1 MSLCRKLT
9 WYRDVAMI
17 VVVRYGIQP
26 RMVVIV
32 SYDALHEAVALTHPL
47 FSIGPPAFQIVLAC
61 SRAFSAL
68 YHDVYNAWMNTFS

>member
-1 MSLCRKLT
+1 
-9 WYRDVAMI
+9 MI
-17 VVVRYGIQP
+17 VVVRYGAGIQP

-68 YHDVYNAWMNTFS
+68 YHDVVQCVDEHILVVVATCQATIS